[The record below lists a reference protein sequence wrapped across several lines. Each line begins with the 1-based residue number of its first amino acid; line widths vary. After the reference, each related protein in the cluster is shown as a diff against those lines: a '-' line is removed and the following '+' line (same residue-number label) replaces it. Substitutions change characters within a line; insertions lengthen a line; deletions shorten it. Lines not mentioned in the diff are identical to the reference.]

1 MIRMTCGVD
10 RWSSVSRDISYR
22 SVIVRAIIQGR
33 WSTKLIYLA
42 TYLHYITTF
51 FFGPDP
57 VDRRRSTTLRR
68 ARSIVFL
75 FSFMSL
81 SLSLPFPF
89 HHPVC
94 LRAFMSTLHVMIN
107 RSFFVANGSFFQVII
122 VFGLGLRVPQ
132 VLQLSK
138 LNCKL
143 RFGMNVRNS
152 SQLDEADCIFVRFAI
167 RAYLLNKKW
176 TATVAGANAARDKD
190 IKQRHAPSYN

>member
-33 WSTKLIYLA
+33 RSTKLIYLA

-51 FFGPDP
+51 FSADP

-107 RSFFVANGSFFQVII
+107 RSFFVANGSLFQVVI
-122 VFGLGLRVPQ
+122 VFGFGCAAPCAVSVAAFRSATV
-132 VLQLSK
+132 
-138 LNCKL
+138 NCDSEWTFEIL
-143 RFGMNVRNS
+143 DAAWRGRLYFCSIRNS
-152 SQLDEADCIFVRFAI
+152 RV
-167 RAYLLNKKW
+167 YLLNKKS
-176 TATVAGANAARDKD
+176 TVAVASREP
-190 IKQRHAPSYN
+190 R